1 MDVEIYNCRDL
12 ERLPLDMLTEVPK
25 MQSLNV
31 AMNYSISAEQLKSD
45 WEAII
50 DGESG
55 DEIQILYLSFNNLK
69 ETPSHDYMK
78 RMAKMSYLDCTS
90 NQIEVVHAL
99 GKEISP
105 ASVLL
110 DYNKI
115 HTITLGE
122 DGYFCGLSMLETFSC
137 SNNCLTKLPDLF
149 SARSIYTMLT
159 ANFSSNDISE
169 LENGEQWRGLNT
181 ETLNLADNRLTTIP
195 TRIMD
200 SGSIVNVLMLSSNGI
215 RTIEEGAL
223 IGPRS
228 NALTTID
235 LSFNRIT
242 ELPKEDFSN
251 TNIPYLYGIDL
262 SSNALSEF
270 PRGLLDIEPLTVV
283 SIRQQRDDEGNR
295 TLSDWPTGIGRHP
308 SMAALYYGSNDLGV
322 VDDYISPYILLFEI
336 KDNPNI
342 SIDVSSVCSFIE
354 LGYYELIY
362 DSTQNIRGCDAL
374 KLD

>member
-1 MDVEIYNCRDL
+1 
-12 ERLPLDMLTEVPK
+12 
-25 MQSLNV
+25 
-31 AMNYSISAEQLKSD
+31 
-45 WEAII
+45 
-50 DGESG
+50 
-55 DEIQILYLSFNNLK
+55 
-69 ETPSHDYMK
+69 
-78 RMAKMSYLDCTS
+78 
-90 NQIEVVHAL
+90 
-99 GKEISP
+99 
-105 ASVLL
+105 
-110 DYNKI
+110 
-115 HTITLGE
+115 
-122 DGYFCGLSMLETFSC
+122 
-137 SNNCLTKLPDLF
+137 
-149 SARSIYTMLT
+149 
-159 ANFSSNDISE
+159 
-169 LENGEQWRGLNT
+169 
-181 ETLNLADNRLTTIP
+181 
-195 TRIMD
+195 MD

-374 KLD
+374 NLD